1 MNPGGPFRAGILTIS
16 DRGSRGE
23 RTADESGETALEILE
38 EAGFSVERREVVP
51 DDPARIREALI
62 KFADQEG
69 LSLIVTS
76 GGTGLAPTDV
86 TPQATRD
93 VLDYEVPGMAEAMRA
108 AGLTKTP
115 HAMLSRALAGVRGSC
130 LVLNLPGSPRAVRE
144 SLATVLPALEHA
156 LNKLCGDPTDC
167 AR

>member
-1 MNPGGPFRAGILTIS
+1 MNPERPFRAGILTIS

-23 RTADESGETALEILE
+23 RTADESGDAALELLE
-38 EAGFSVERREVVP
+38 KAGLSVERREVVP
-51 DDPARIREALI
+51 DDPNRIRETLI
-62 KFADQEG
+62 RWTDG
-69 LSLIVTS
+69 DCLSLIVTS

-93 VLDYEVPGMAEAMRA
+93 ILDYEVPGMAEAMRA

-115 HAMLSRALAGVRGSC
+115 HAMLSRALAGVRGRC
-130 LVLNLPGSPRAVRE
+130 LVLNLPGSPMAVRE
-144 SLATVLPALEHA
+144 NLATVLPALEHA
-156 LNKLCGDPTDC
+156 LDKLCGDPTDC

>member
-1 MNPGGPFRAGILTIS
+1 MRPGRPFRAGIVTIS

-23 RTADESGETALEILE
+23 RARDESGDAALELLE
-38 EAGFSVERREVVP
+38 KAGLAVERREVVP
-51 DDPARIREALI
+51 DDQDQIRATI
-62 KFADQEG
+62 IRWADRDG

-108 AGLTKTP
+108 AGLTTTP
-115 HAMLSRALAGVRGSC
+115 HAMLSRALAGVRGKC
-130 LVLNLPGSPRAVRE
+130 LVLNLPGSPKAVRE
-144 SLATVLPALEHA
+144 NLNTVLPAIEHA
-156 LNKLCGDPTDC
+156 LDKLCGDPTDC
-167 AR
+167 AG